1 MLTQTRRHALAAFTL
16 FTLVA
21 IPALLPS
28 TPATAA
34 EAPQPFTAARGDRA
48 SGWLAQTRSEVL
60 ARNGIVTTS
69 QPLAAQAGLQILK
82 KGGNAFDAA
91 VATAAVMNL
100 VEPGSAGIGGD
111 VFVIAWLAKEKKLI
125 ALNGSGRAPSGAT
138 LQYIASRAKD
148 TKMPLRGIDPVTV
161 PGAVDAWDVLLKR
174 AGTLTFK
181 DVLEP
186 AATLAEQGFGVTERI
201 QHDWVEGTEALQTDP
216 DSVKTYLVD
225 GHPPATYSLF
235 RNPDLARAFRLLQKQ
250 GRAAFYEGD
259 IARAIVAKSQALGGT
274 MTLQDL
280 HDTHATWEEPISTNY
295 HGYDVYEFPPNTQ
308 GFATLEMLNILEVCT
323 PRLGL
328 NLATLGPNSPL
339 YWHLLVEAKKLAYE
353 DLYAYN
359 ADPGFAQVPVA
370 KLISKPYAQQQCAR
384 LDLHKALTPEPK
396 GDPVGGTVYLATAD
410 RWGNMVSFI
419 YSIYDT
425 FGSGITVPG
434 YGFVLN
440 DRGALFS
447 LDPHSPNAIAPH
459 KRPFHTLLP
468 GFVMKSGQP
477 FMAFGLMGGSQQ
489 AQGHGQVLVSMI
501 DLGANPQ
508 AASDAARFSHAQAT
522 NTLYLESN
530 LFTQVGA
537 PLSQLGHKVIAADG
551 DDMGGFQAIQFIPYP
566 PTSTPNSHGTPS
578 EQPINGIYRGAS
590 DHRKDGEAVGW

>member
-1 MLTQTRRHALAAFTL
+1 MQSFERRRSGALTSLYAAIATLATFSAAAADPL
-16 FTLVA
+16 
-21 IPALLPS
+21 
-28 TPATAA
+28 A
-34 EAPQPFTAARGDRA
+34 EATRGDRA
-48 SGWLAQTRSEVL
+48 SDWLAQSRSEVL
-60 ARNGIVTTS
+60 ARNGIVATS

-91 VATAAVMNL
+91 VATAAVLNV
-100 VEPGSAGIGGD
+100 VEPVSAGLGGD
-111 VFVIAWLAKEKKLI
+111 VFVIAWDAKAKKLI

-138 LQYIASRAKD
+138 PEHIASRAKGS
-148 TKMPLRGIDPVTV
+148 KMPEHGIDSATV

-174 AGTLTFK
+174 AGTMTFK

-186 AATLAEQGFGVTERI
+186 AATIAEQGFGMTERI
-201 QHDWVEGTEALQTDP
+201 HHDWIYGAEIVSPDP
-216 DSVKTYLVD
+216 DSVKTYLVN
-225 GHPPATYSLF
+225 GQPPAIYSLF
-235 RNPDLARAFRLLQKQ
+235 RNPDLGHAFRVLQKQ
-250 GRAAFYEGD
+250 GRAAFYDGE
-259 IARAIVAKSQALGGT
+259 IARAIVSKSSTLGGT

-280 HDTHATWEEPISTNY
+280 HDTHATWEEPITTTY

-308 GFATLEMLNILEVCT
+308 GFATLEMLNILEVCA
-323 PRLGL
+323 PRFGVD
-328 NLATLGPNSPL
+328 LAAVGPGSPT
-339 YWHLLVEAKKLAYE
+339 YWHLMVEAKKLAYE

-370 KLISKPYAQQQCAR
+370 KLTSKAYAAEQCSR
-384 LDLHKALTPEPK
+384 IDMHKALTPQPK

-425 FGSGITVPG
+425 FGSGVTVPG

-447 LDPHSPNAIAPH
+447 LDPHSPNIIAPH

-468 GFVMKSGQP
+468 GFVMKGGRP
-477 FMAFGLMGGSQQ
+477 WMAFGLMGGSQQ
-489 AQGHGQVLVSMI
+489 AQGHMQVLVSMI

-508 AASDAARFSHAQAT
+508 AASDAARFSHAQAS
-522 NTLYLESN
+522 NTLYLESG
-530 LFTQVGA
+530 LFAKVGA
-537 PLSQLGHKVIAADG
+537 ALSTLGHKVVAANG
-551 DDMGGFQAIQFIPYP
+551 DDMGGYQAIQFMPYADDGQ
-566 PTSTPNSHGTPS
+566 TTGG
-578 EQPINGIYRGAS
+578 EKPINGVYRGAS